1 VSKRRK
7 GGRPPAAK
15 STAARSRGAGRL
27 RRPPAGTAGGPGEGT
42 DQADARQRR
51 ERKHRDLFT
60 PRPFAGLADEPEWVA
75 LRELVPAATAP
86 LTLKEEYGERKV
98 TLATLLPMAWPALSR
113 ADGEILVGLQ
123 RNLSSGDGNR
133 DVAAAILAALATEPG
148 GTVPAPEPAEGP
160 RLADV
165 IVDGELDVTVHDG
178 FDFWVDEAD
187 PDQTVAASLER
198 ANEQIFPTVR
208 MPGARGAYW
217 CQVPE
222 RAHVRWVLPE
232 LEDTALTALARLSAA
247 GELKLRAD
255 TRFAG
260 IIRTL
265 GALIPVWD
273 LPRELPAGEWDEPF
287 AALAKRYEEALAVS
301 GGLDNAT
308 RRARHGLIGRQLTV

>member
-1 VSKRRK
+1 MSKRRK
-7 GGRPPAAK
+7 DGPPRGA
-15 STAARSRGAGRL
+15 SRSRGAGRV
-27 RRPPAGTAGGPGEGT
+27 PAQDKAP
-42 DQADARQRR
+42 R

-86 LTLKEEYGERKV
+86 LTLKPEYGDRKV

-123 RNLSSGDGNR
+123 RNVSSGDANR
-133 DVAAAILAALATEPG
+133 DVAAAILAALETEPG
-148 GTVPAPEPAEGP
+148 QTVPVPEPAEGP

-178 FDFWVDEAD
+178 FEFWLDGEDA
-187 PDQTVAASLER
+187 DQTVAASLER

-222 RAHVRWVLPE
+222 RAHVRWALGEPE
-232 LEDTALTALARLSAA
+232 DAALTALARLAAA
-247 GELKLRAD
+247 GDLKLRPD
-255 TRFAG
+255 TKFAG

-273 LPRELPAGEWDEPF
+273 LPREAPASEWEEPF
-287 AALAKRYEEALAVS
+287 AALAKRYAEALAFS
-301 GGLDNAT
+301 GGLDDAT
-308 RRARHGLIGRQLTV
+308 RRARSGLIGRQLTLR